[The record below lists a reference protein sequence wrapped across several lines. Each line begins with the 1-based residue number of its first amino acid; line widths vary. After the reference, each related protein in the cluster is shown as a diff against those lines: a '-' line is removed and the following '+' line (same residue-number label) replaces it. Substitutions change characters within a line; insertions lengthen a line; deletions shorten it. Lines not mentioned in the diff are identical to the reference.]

1 MLLGRTLGLLGSIG
15 AMPPRLGGA
24 PCSSPLR
31 GWHKR
36 GRGGLHTHVQAPQGC
51 TRVCKA
57 HPQPDSATW
66 PPLEATAGAGD
77 GGAGCERRSPRRARP
92 GVISAEPQ
100 RGAGANR
107 PFHPF
112 SYRGDCSLF
121 PVKPRREPA
130 PSCWRREG
138 ESGGAPAEIWGG
150 FGFPSPDPRRLLRPA
165 SSSSSSSFPCRCPQ
179 CEASGALGSPGSGE
193 ATWKIAAR
201 KEPKAGVINIERV
214 GFRCRLQQLCWL
226 QCHTI
231 SPQVY

>member
-24 PCSSPLR
+24 PCSSPLH

-36 GRGGLHTHVQAPQGC
+36 GRGGLRTHVQAPQGC

-57 HPQPDSATW
+57 HPQLDSATW

-77 GGAGCERRSPRRARP
+77 GGAGCERRSPRSARP

-150 FGFPSPDPRRLLRPA
+150 FGFPSPGPVAVPSSRFVLLFFLLPLPLSPVQGFGRLGQPGERGGNVEN
-165 SSSSSSSFPCRCPQ
+165 C
-179 CEASGALGSPGSGE
+179 CEEGAEGGSD
-193 ATWKIAAR
+193 K
-201 KEPKAGVINIERV
+201 
-214 GFRCRLQQLCWL
+214 
-226 QCHTI
+226 
-231 SPQVY
+231 Y